1 MKRKALGKGLDA
13 LLPQTGASGALV
25 RIDID
30 RIHPNPLQPRLRF
43 EIEKLDELAAS
54 IREKG
59 ILQPIVA
66 RPTETGYEIIAGER
80 RWRACQRAAIHQIPA
95 IIQDV
100 SDQDMLELA
109 LIENIQRDDLSPIEE
124 AQAYQLMV
132 EQFGLTQEQIAEK
145 VARSRT
151 AVTNT
156 LRLLQLPKTIQEMV
170 INRDLSMGHARA
182 LIPLDPA
189 DQLQLA
195 RTVVARGLSVRDT
208 ERRAQRLARSPKTS
222 RPKPTRDPNLRSAEE
237 RLEERW
243 RTRVEIRQ
251 RGRKGQIVLH
261 FNSAEELDRLF
272 DDLIGG
278 AFPER

>member
-13 LLPQTGASGALV
+13 LLPQTSESGALV
-25 RIDID
+25 HIDID
-30 RIHPNPLQPRLRF
+30 RIHPNPMQPRLRF
-43 EIEKLDELAAS
+43 EVERLDELAAS

-59 ILQPIVA
+59 ILQPIVV

-80 RWRACQRAAIHQIPA
+80 RWRACQRAAVHQIPA
-95 IIQDV
+95 IVQDV

-132 EQFGLTQEQIAEK
+132 EQFGLTQEEVADK

-156 LRLLQLPKTIQEMV
+156 LRLLQLPKAIQELV
-170 INRDLSMGHARA
+170 INKDLSMGHARA
-182 LIPLDPA
+182 LIPLPPKP
-189 DQLQLA
+189 QLELA
-195 RTVVARGLSVRDT
+195 RLVVDQGLSVRDT
-208 ERRAQRLARSPKTS
+208 ERRVQRLLQASPTRRT
-222 RPKPTRDPNLRSAEE
+222 RPARDPNLQAAEE

-272 DDLIGG
+272 EDLVG
-278 AFPER
+278 

>member
-13 LLPQTGASGALV
+13 LLPQTNESGALV
-25 RIDID
+25 MIDID
-30 RIHPNPLQPRLRF
+30 LIHPNPLQPRLRF

-59 ILQPIVA
+59 ILQPIVV
-66 RPTETGYEIIAGER
+66 RPTEIGYEIIAGER
-80 RWRACQRAAIHQIPA
+80 RWRACQRAAVHQIPA
-95 IIQDV
+95 IVQDV

-132 EQFGLTQEQIAEK
+132 EQFGLTQEQVADK

-182 LIPLDPA
+182 LIPLEPR

-195 RTVVARGLSVRDT
+195 RAIVARGLSVRDT
-208 ERRAQRLARSPKTS
+208 ERRAQRLTRASKPS
-222 RPKPTRDPNLRSAEE
+222 RPKSSKDPNIRSAEE

-251 RGRKGQIVLH
+251 RGQKGQIVLH
-261 FNSAEELDRLF
+261 FDSSEELDRLF
-272 DDLIGG
+272 EDLIG
-278 AFPER
+278 EN

>member
-13 LLPQTGASGALV
+13 LLPQTNESGALV
-25 RIDID
+25 MIDID
-30 RIHPNPLQPRLRF
+30 LIHPNPLQPRLRF

-59 ILQPIVA
+59 ILQPIVV
-66 RPTETGYEIIAGER
+66 RPTEIGYEIIAGER
-80 RWRACQRAAIHQIPA
+80 RWRACQRAAVHQIPA
-95 IIQDV
+95 IVQDV

-132 EQFGLTQEQIAEK
+132 EQFGLTQEQVADK

-182 LIPLDPA
+182 LIPLEPR

-195 RTVVARGLSVRDT
+195 RAIVARGLSVRDT
-208 ERRAQRLARSPKTS
+208 ERRAQRLTRPSKPS
-222 RPKPTRDPNLRSAEE
+222 RPKSSKDPNIRSAEE

-251 RGRKGQIVLH
+251 RGQKGQIVLH
-261 FNSAEELDRLF
+261 FDTSEELDRLF
-272 DDLIGG
+272 EDLIG
-278 AFPER
+278 EN

>member
-13 LLPQTGASGALV
+13 LLPQTNESGALV
-25 RIDID
+25 MIDID
-30 RIHPNPLQPRLRF
+30 LIHPNPLQPRLRF

-59 ILQPIVA
+59 ILQPIVV
-66 RPTETGYEIIAGER
+66 RPTEIGYEIIAGER
-80 RWRACQRAAIHQIPA
+80 RWRACQRAAVHQIPA
-95 IIQDV
+95 IVQDV

-132 EQFGLTQEQIAEK
+132 EQFGLTQEQVADK

-182 LIPLDPA
+182 LIPLEPR

-195 RTVVARGLSVRDT
+195 RAIVARGLSVRDT
-208 ERRAQRLARSPKTS
+208 ERRAQRLTRASKPS
-222 RPKPTRDPNLRSAEE
+222 RPKSSKDPNIRSAEE

-251 RGRKGQIVLH
+251 RGQKGQIVLH
-261 FNSAEELDRLF
+261 FDTSEELDRLF
-272 DDLIGG
+272 EDLIG
-278 AFPER
+278 EN

>member
-13 LLPQTGASGALV
+13 LLPQTNESGALV
-25 RIDID
+25 MIDID
-30 RIHPNPLQPRLRF
+30 LIHPNPLQPRLRF

-59 ILQPIVA
+59 ILQPIVV
-66 RPTETGYEIIAGER
+66 RPTEIGYEIIAGER
-80 RWRACQRAAIHQIPA
+80 RWRACQRAAVHQIPA
-95 IIQDV
+95 IVQDV
-100 SDQDMLELA
+100 SDQEMLELA

-132 EQFGLTQEQIAEK
+132 EQFGLTQEQVADK

-182 LIPLDPA
+182 LIPLEPR

-195 RTVVARGLSVRDT
+195 RAIVARGLSVRDT
-208 ERRAQRLARSPKTS
+208 ERRAQRLTRASKPS
-222 RPKPTRDPNLRSAEE
+222 RPKSSKDPNIRSAEE

-251 RGRKGQIVLH
+251 RGQKGQIVLH
-261 FNSAEELDRLF
+261 FDTSEELDRLF
-272 DDLIGG
+272 EDLIG
-278 AFPER
+278 EN